1 MKKRRGRRKGKLI
14 QTPKDL
20 TRASAT
26 YRVIGI
32 VGGGEVMKAY
42 GVYPNL
48 ALAKQVALAKR
59 NEESRMTC
67 FVYTED
73 SRVVFSTEGKE

>member
-1 MKKRRGRRKGKLI
+1 MT
-14 QTPKDL
+14 Q
-20 TRASAT
+20 ASST

-32 VGGGEVMKAY
+32 IGGGETMKAY

-67 FVYTED
+67 FVYTD
-73 SRVVFSTEGKE
+73 DNRVVFSTEGKE